1 MSENQNNPADTSHE
15 VTVTPEAGTAVGHPE
30 RFQDPG
36 VPEHKHRLTD
46 TDPRAAKRAERTVTF
61 LFVLSVLGTIG
72 SIVAYVMVPP
82 DGTTAG
88 VRLSTLLLGL
98 GLAVS
103 LLGIGVA
110 GIHWAKA
117 LMGDR
122 EMVQERHPLASSDE
136 TRADAVKELNDGLE
150 DSGVV
155 GRRGML
161 KGAFFGALALFP
173 LAIAVPLI
181 GSVGGDWNISKFK
194 HTMWQ
199 RGMRLAIDP
208 SGRPI
213 KASDVTVGSVFHV
226 IPETTEEFR
235 ETHEWITEKSKAVV
249 LMVRLNPE
257 ALKTDQSPEGET
269 WSHEG
274 IVAYSKICTHVGCPV
289 ALYEQQTH
297 HLLCPC
303 HQSTFDVAD
312 AAKVVFGPANRALP
326 QLPITVDSDG
336 YLVAQ
341 DDFAEPIGPSFWE
354 RLK

>member
-1 MSENQNNPADTSHE
+1 MSDNQNPPADTSKD
-15 VTVTPEAGTAVGHPE
+15 VTVAPEAGTAVGPAE
-30 RFQDPG
+30 RFPDPG

-46 TDPRAAKRAERTVTF
+46 TDPSAAKRAERTVTI
-61 LFVLSVLGTIG
+61 LFVLSILGTIG

-82 DGTTAG
+82 DGTTSG

-98 GLAVS
+98 GLTVS
-103 LLGIGVA
+103 LLGIGIA

-122 EMVQERHPLASSDE
+122 EMVQERHPLASSEE
-136 TRADAVKELNDGLE
+136 TRADTIKDLNDGLQ

-155 GRRGML
+155 GRRGVL

-194 HTMWQ
+194 HTMWKQ
-199 RGMRLAIDP
+199 GTRLAIDP

-226 IPETTEEFR
+226 VPETTEEFR

-257 ALKTDQSPEGET
+257 DLRTDQSPEGAT

-303 HQSTFDVAD
+303 HQSTFDIAD
-312 AAKVVFGPANRALP
+312 SAKVVFGPANRRLP
-326 QLPITVDSDG
+326 QLPITVDDDG

>member
-1 MSENQNNPADTSHE
+1 MSENQNPPADASHE
-15 VTVTPEAGTAVGHPE
+15 VTVAPEAGTAVGPAE
-30 RFQDPG
+30 RFTDPG
-36 VPEHKHRLTD
+36 IPEHKHRLTD

-199 RGMRLAIDP
+199 RGTRLAIDP

-257 ALKTDQSPEGET
+257 DLRADQSPEGET

-326 QLPITVDSDG
+326 QLPITVDDEG

>member
-1 MSENQNNPADTSHE
+1 MSENQNTPADTSHE
-15 VTVTPEAGTAVGHPE
+15 VSVTPEAGNAVGPAA
-30 RFQDPG
+30 RFSDPG
-36 VPEHKHRLTD
+36 VPAHKKRLTD
-46 TDPRAAKRAERTVTF
+46 TDPRATRRAERTVTF
-61 LFVLSVLGTIG
+61 LFVLSILGTIG

-88 VRLSTLLLGL
+88 VRMSTLLIGL
-98 GLAVS
+98 GLTVS
-103 LLGIGVA
+103 LLGIGIA

-117 LMGDR
+117 LMGDK
-122 EMVQERHPLASSDE
+122 EFVQERHSLATSDAD
-136 TRADAVKELNDGLE
+136 RVDAVNDLNEGLE

-155 GRRGML
+155 GRRGVL

-181 GSVGGDWNISKFK
+181 GSVGGDWQISKFK
-194 HTMWQ
+194 HTMWKN
-199 RGMRLAIDP
+199 GMRLAIDP

-226 IPETTEEFR
+226 VPETTEEFR

-257 ALKTDQSPEGET
+257 DLRTDQSPEGET
-269 WSHEG
+269 WAHEG

-303 HQSTFDVAD
+303 HQSTFDIAD
-312 AAKVVFGPANRALP
+312 SAKVVFGPANRRLP
-326 QLPITVDSDG
+326 QLPISVDDEG